1 MKTYVHNP
9 TEVEAIQVA
18 RPWKSVLDAVPFA
31 HMVKRASG
39 AFLCFKLSIPGKL
52 EVESVFEGDW
62 IVKYP
67 TGCYAKLTDEQ
78 FQRYYGD
85 GDGNSNGA

>member
-18 RPWKSVLDAVPFA
+18 RPWKSVQDSIPFA
-31 HMVKRASG
+31 HQVKEGSG
-39 AFLCFKLSIPGKL
+39 ALAFFTISVPGNL
-52 EVESVFEGDW
+52 EVQRAYAGDW

-67 TGCYAKLTDEQ
+67 TGCYSVLTNEQ

-85 GDGNSNGA
+85 GDDSGD